1 MPKLLSTAEL
11 EDHAKVETQ
20 VVSMNS
26 PIKKVSQIPLANNT
40 LPMTL
45 NLPDVVLSTNAR
57 TAPGHHA
64 QRTRLAKTNAG
75 PLTTSTTM
83 LPTTT
88 ALEVLT
94 R

>member
-1 MPKLLSTAEL
+1 MLKLSSTAEL

-20 VVSMNS
+20 VVFMSS
-26 PIKKVSQIPLANNT
+26 PIKRVSQIPLASNT

-45 NLPDVVLSTNAR
+45 NPPDAVPWTNAR
-57 TAPGHHA
+57 TALGHHA

-75 PLTTSTTM
+75 LLTTNTTM